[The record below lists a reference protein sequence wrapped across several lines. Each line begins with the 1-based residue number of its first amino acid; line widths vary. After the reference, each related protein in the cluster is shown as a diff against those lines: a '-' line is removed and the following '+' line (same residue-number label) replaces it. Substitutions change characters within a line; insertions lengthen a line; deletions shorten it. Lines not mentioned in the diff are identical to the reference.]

1 VVGKVLK
8 QEVEDLTMEASG
20 CPKGSTGFFAVYQKV
35 LSNYVTETLTE
46 EDREKYR
53 EMAREWTERSPPE
66 AVQQEWVCPP
76 IFKCD
81 LIIIKVGCEACS
93 SICPRLRT
101 ENVDST
107 WNEDI
112 CLDRSER
119 KEWGG

>member
-1 VVGKVLK
+1 MVGKVLK

-35 LSNYVTETLTE
+35 LSNYVTKTLTE

-76 IFKCD
+76 I
-81 LIIIKVGCEACS
+81 L
-93 SICPRLRT
+93 
-101 ENVDST
+101 NV
-107 WNEDI
+107 I
-112 CLDRSER
+112 
-119 KEWGG
+119 